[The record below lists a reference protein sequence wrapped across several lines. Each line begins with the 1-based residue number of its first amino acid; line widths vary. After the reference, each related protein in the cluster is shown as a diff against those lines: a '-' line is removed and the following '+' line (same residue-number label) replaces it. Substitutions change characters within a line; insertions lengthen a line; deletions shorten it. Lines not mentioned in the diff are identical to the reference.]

1 MNCVI
6 TNTKNP
12 PAELLTHSDKTE
24 RLEEI
29 FAEYHRKAVVF
40 LPSDTFYTDITGP
53 ESLEAMASEIFS
65 YLGVKHHSVE
75 FHIDIDSSES
85 VAYQRHSGASR
96 IALGWYAIEDPLLAG
111 SLVAHG
117 IAHHLLIS
125 RAKINLDGSEENE
138 SFTDLATIHAGL
150 GILVMNG
157 LTSKHVC
164 LGALAPQNYVAE
176 CIDYFHERRVV
187 PSVWQPYVSP
197 EVITQRGDKPLAKQ
211 RYRTI
216 IRKRIEQHAKHRKN
230 IVAGGMV
237 TALFLGFIG
246 FNILSGPQY
255 LSAEMQA
262 QKDTV
267 DLLKLQHREC
277 EETVQRKE
285 KTWDTLDIFIQ
296 RQIDADKTRCASL
309 RNRYNY
315 EVSQYNERL

>member
-1 MNCVI
+1 MDCLK

-12 PAELLTHSDKTE
+12 QVELLTHSDKTE

-29 FAEYHRKAVVF
+29 FAAYHRKNDVF
-40 LPSDTFYTDITGP
+40 LPNDTFYADITGP
-53 ESLEAMASEIFS
+53 ESLGAMASAIFT
-65 YLGVKHHSVE
+65 YLGVKHRNVE
-75 FHIDIDSSES
+75 FHIDLDSTEP
-85 VAYQRHSGASR
+85 VAYQRHSGANR
-96 IALGWYAIEDPLLAG
+96 IVLGWRAMEDPLLAG

-125 RAKINLDGSEENE
+125 RAKIHLDSNEEIE
-138 SFTDLATIHAGL
+138 SFTDLATIYAGL

-157 LTSKHVC
+157 LTSKHGC

-176 CIDYFHERRVV
+176 CIDYFHEHRVV
-187 PSVWQPYVSP
+187 PSVWQPYVTP
-197 EVITQRGDKPLAKQ
+197 EVISLHGDKPLPKR
-211 RYRTI
+211 RYRTV

-230 IVAGGMV
+230 IMVGGML

-246 FNILSGPQY
+246 FTILSGPQY

-285 KTWDTLDIFIQ
+285 RTWDTSDIFMQ

-315 EVSQYNERL
+315 EVSQYNDKL